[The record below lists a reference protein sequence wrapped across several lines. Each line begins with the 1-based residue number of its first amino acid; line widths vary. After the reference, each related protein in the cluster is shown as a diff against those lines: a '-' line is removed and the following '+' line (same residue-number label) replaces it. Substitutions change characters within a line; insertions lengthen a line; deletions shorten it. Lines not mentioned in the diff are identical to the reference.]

1 MSSPAG
7 SSQTQR
13 LAYSVREAA
22 ESLGV
27 SARTIVREIQRG
39 RIRAIRI
46 GRRVVVPAQSLA
58 EFLNC
63 EHNRGSRMWR
73 GKGRISGVMKRCS
86 RSSEAPLLGS

>member
-1 MSSPAG
+1 MNNLQPAG

-22 ESLGV
+22 QSLGV

-39 RIRAIRI
+39 RLSAIRV
-46 GRRVVVPAQSLA
+46 GRRVLIPAQSLA

-63 EHNRGSRMWR
+63 RAPEGVVPAREE
-73 GKGRISGVMKRCS
+73 RIE
-86 RSSEAPLLGS
+86 RSCGAMQ